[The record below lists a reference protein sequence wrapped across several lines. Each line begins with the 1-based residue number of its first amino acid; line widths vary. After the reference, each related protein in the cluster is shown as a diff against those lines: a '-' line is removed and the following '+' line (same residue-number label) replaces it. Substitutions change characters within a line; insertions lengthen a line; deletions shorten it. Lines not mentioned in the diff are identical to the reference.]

1 MFSMDTGPKLPTDD
15 GEMHQ
20 KFCEWDLSEKFPFK
34 FFAMQ
39 KIGLFLQIL
48 NLSFP
53 LTQFY

>member
-1 MFSMDTGPKLPTDD
+1 MFSMNTGPKLPTDD

-20 KFCEWDLSEKFPFK
+20 KFCEWDLFEKFKFK